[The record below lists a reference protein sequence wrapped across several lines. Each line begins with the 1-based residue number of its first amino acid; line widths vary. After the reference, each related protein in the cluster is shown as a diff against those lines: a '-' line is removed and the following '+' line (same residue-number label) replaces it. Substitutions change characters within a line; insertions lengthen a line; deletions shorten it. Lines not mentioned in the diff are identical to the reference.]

1 MRLLTVLLFGVF
13 LVATQ
18 VFLVLK
24 AMQDNLFER
33 DVDPVDAVME
43 RQASIS
49 DELTPQERLWL
60 SKNHTVRVGVDPD
73 FYPLEKFDAEGRY
86 TGIGP
91 DYLRILHKMTG
102 LSFRIAPP
110 SDWTNTIDMATSH
123 KVDMY
128 IAAAETQ
135 HRSQYML
142 FTPSYIVLPGI
153 IVTRQPTKG
162 ESVTRGAAT
171 DETEPSI
178 DGLKDLAGK
187 RVAVVNR
194 YSWHDFLEELHPE
207 ITPVPVKN
215 TLEGLQK
222 VAFGEV
228 DAMIDYQF
236 NITEKINNSGIRN
249 LRAAGSIDAPYG
261 HAFGIRKETT
271 FGHITRATL
280 HTQMMRIDLFE
291 GDRKFCSISLEGVCS
306 LNLLA
311 RLEEEGIEVSDA
323 VDGPMTKAGLC
334 WSAIKPLTIVFNGM
348 ALVFS
353 LVIAFMAVFTDA
365 GARLLLLVPFLFLFI
380 GGLLPLLMLSM
391 PARGILEIGRQ
402 ERELGFSFAEEMAS
416 RGTTGTS
423 LVDDDWF
430 IEISNA
436 RVVAFRRDYLKKVTA
451 HENSE
456 SGDRCTVTTKGGRK
470 IKVYA
475 AGSTLEDLRS
485 WFKQGAKA
493 RSTLDRAEDALETT
507 SDWVV

>member
-1 MRLLTVLLFGVF
+1 MVVNMGDILESFLRVAMVVFIVGPLTAWVARRGARERSEATDSLDRFTVRMPAAIRTIIACCAVAFELLMLGVYVWQGVSLGEWDHELVWFGHAMALAGMAIWALLSIP
-13 LVATQ
+13 
-18 VFLVLK
+18 
-24 AMQDNLFER
+24 R
-33 DVDPVDAVME
+33 IDVDGE
-43 RQASIS
+43 
-49 DELTPQERLWL
+49 
-60 SKNHTVRVGVDPD
+60 
-73 FYPLEKFDAEGRY
+73 
-86 TGIGP
+86 
-91 DYLRILHKMTG
+91 RIL
-102 LSFRIAPP
+102 S
-110 SDWTNTIDMATSH
+110 
-123 KVDMY
+123 
-128 IAAAETQ
+128 
-135 HRSQYML
+135 
-142 FTPSYIVLPGI
+142 
-153 IVTRQPTKG
+153 
-162 ESVTRGAAT
+162 
-171 DETEPSI
+171 
-178 DGLKDLAGK
+178 
-187 RVAVVNR
+187 
-194 YSWHDFLEELHPE
+194 
-207 ITPVPVKN
+207 
-215 TLEGLQK
+215 
-222 VAFGEV
+222 
-228 DAMIDYQF
+228 
-236 NITEKINNSGIRN
+236 RN
-249 LRAAGSIDAPYG
+249 
-261 HAFGIRKETT
+261 AFGIRKETT
-271 FGHITRATL
+271 FGNI
-280 HTQMMRIDLFE
+280 
-291 GDRKFCSISLEGVCS
+291 EGVCS